1 MNKGLLKGIIKR
13 EISKKGYKIT
23 NRDIKIENEAFEMI
37 KDKYVTE
44 KEIKELRIYI
54 SNCINRYIE
63 KAYISWRN
71 MHFRFEGDCRFE
83 TFINSNDF
91 RKCKS
96 VDIYVKNYRDERL
109 DPDVLFI
116 IDNYTNYSCLTMPTL

>member
-1 MNKGLLKGIIKR
+1 MNKGLLKKIIKR
-13 EISKKGYKIT
+13 EITKKGYKIT
-23 NRDIKIENEAFEMI
+23 NRDIKIENEAFEII
-37 KDKYVTE
+37 KNKYTTE
-44 KEIKELRIYI
+44 KEIKELRNYI
-54 SNCINRYIE
+54 LHCIERYIE

-71 MHFRFEGDCRFE
+71 MHFRFEGDCKFE
-83 TFINSNDF
+83 TFINSSDF

-96 VDIYVKNYRDERL
+96 VDIYLDERL

>member
-91 RKCKS
+91 RKCKNAK
-96 VDIYVKNYRDERL
+96 V
-109 DPDVLFI
+109 
-116 IDNYTNYSCLTMPTL
+116 